1 MTLKYITDSTH
12 NNTDL
17 LECIAHLMFFIL
29 YIFLLSHLI
38 YVFILF
44 SINLLKGVNYF
55 LEKTLQ

>member
-17 LECIAHLMFFIL
+17 LEFIAHLMLFIL
-29 YIFLLSHLI
+29 YIFLLSHFI

-44 SINLLKGVNYF
+44 SINL
-55 LEKTLQ
+55 